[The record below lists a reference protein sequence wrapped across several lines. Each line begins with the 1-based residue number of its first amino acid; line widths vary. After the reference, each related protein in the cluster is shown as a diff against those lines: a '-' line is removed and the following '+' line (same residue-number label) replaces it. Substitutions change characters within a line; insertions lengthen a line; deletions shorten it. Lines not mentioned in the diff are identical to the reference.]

1 MRLRNTRPMDIG
13 SSHVIVTGG
22 SSGIGLATAR
32 LLAARGAKLSLI
44 ARGAERLDTAAK
56 EVSAAATD
64 APAAERRTP
73 VGAQGT
79 PVAAQRTSVAARA
92 ADVADQAALTRAIAE
107 LEAEQAQPCDI
118 LITSAGLARP
128 GHFLDLPDDVFR
140 QMIEVDYFGTL
151 HAVRAVA
158 PGMVERGHG
167 SVVAVSSAAGL
178 LGIFGYSAYGPAKFA
193 VRGLMESVRAELTPR
208 GVHVGVV
215 FPPDV
220 DTPQLAEENRWK
232 PRETRAVGG
241 TIKPLTA
248 EKVAAAIVK
257 GIDRRRFTI
266 CPDTGTRAL
275 ARFGSVLMPLLN
287 REFDRRVRAVQRST
301 TGT

>member
-1 MRLRNTRPMDIG
+1 MDIG
-13 SSHVIVTGG
+13 SSHVVVTGG

-64 APAAERRTP
+64 APAATRRTP
-73 VGAQGT
+73 TAAQGT
-79 PVAAQRTSVAARA
+79 SAAAQRTSVAARA

-118 LITSAGLARP
+118 LITSDGLARP
-128 GHFLDLPDDVFR
+128 GHFLDLPDGVFR
-140 QMIEVDYFGTL
+140 QMIEGDYFGTL

-167 SVVAVSSAAGL
+167 SVVAVSSAAAL

-275 ARFGSVLMPLLN
+275 ARSGSVLMPLLN
-287 REFDRRVRAVQRST
+287 REFDRRVSAVQRST